1 VRLGLVAL
9 VVIGDPDRMIRRL
22 LDRELP
28 NWAIPTLYAL
38 SAIAT
43 ALFLPRIEGRLLP
56 SFESSIGLA
65 SATAIYTLIG
75 SGMLGLTGIVF
86 SLVFVMVQFSAL
98 AYSPRL
104 VLWIARDRIIWH
116 SLGTF
121 IATFLYS
128 VGGLAWL
135 DRNRSGKV
143 PFLSSWLVIA
153 LLFASV
159 AMFIALVSRIA
170 VLQINGMLSFTGDH
184 GRKVIE
190 KMYPPLDAP
199 IATVDSEQLHSIPVA
214 QVLLH
219 RGRPRAIQALD
230 APLLV
235 RLASEADSMVEVA
248 SSVGDTVVEGTML
261 LRVRGGQG
269 RIQEHALRRSFKMGR
284 ERTFE
289 QDPKYAIRLLVD
301 IAIKALSPAIN
312 DPTTAVQALDQ
323 IEDLLRR
330 LGHRRLEVGAWRD
343 ANDVLRLV
351 LPGPTWEDFLILAFD
366 EIRLYGAKSVQVMRR
381 MKALASDLIS
391 ALPEERRPPVYH
403 YQERLDATIARSFDD
418 AEEKQEASIEDR
430 QGLGVA
436 RKGCR

>member
-1 VRLGLVAL
+1 
-9 VVIGDPDRMIRRL
+9 MIHRL
-22 LDRELP
+22 LRRELP

-43 ALFLPRIEGRLLP
+43 ALVLPRIEGRLPP

-86 SLVFVMVQFSAL
+86 SLVFVMVQFSAV

-104 VLWIARDRIIWH
+104 VLWIARDRVIWH

-128 VGGLAWL
+128 VAGLAWL
-135 DRNRSGKV
+135 DRNQSGKV

-159 AMFIALVSRIA
+159 GMFIALVSRIA

-190 KMYPPLDAP
+190 KMYPPLNTP
-199 IATVDSEQLHSIPVA
+199 IASVESEQFHNIPVT

-230 APLLV
+230 APSLV
-235 RLASEADSMVEVA
+235 RLASDADAMVEVA
-248 SSVGDTVVEGTML
+248 SSVGDTVVEGTVL
-261 LRVRGGQG
+261 LCVHGGRR
-269 RIQEHALRRSFKMGR
+269 RIKEDALRRGFEMGR

-343 ANDVLRLV
+343 AHDVLRVV
-351 LPGPTWEDFLILAFD
+351 LAGPTWEDFLILAFD
-366 EIRLYGAKSVQVMRR
+366 EIRFCGAKSVQVMRR

-391 ALPEERRPPVYH
+391 ALPEERRPPLYH
-403 YQERLDATIARSFDD
+403 YQQRLDATIARSFED

-436 RKGCR
+436 RRGYH

>member
-1 VRLGLVAL
+1 
-9 VVIGDPDRMIRRL
+9 MIRGILR
-22 LDRELP
+22 RELP

-38 SAIAT
+38 CAIIT
-43 ALFLPRIEGRLLP
+43 AFVLPRVEDRLLP
-56 SFESSIGLA
+56 QFESGLGRA

-86 SLVFVMVQFSAL
+86 SFVFVMVQFSAL

-128 VGGLAWL
+128 IAGLAWL
-135 DRNRSGKV
+135 DRNRSGRV

-153 LLFASV
+153 LLCASV
-159 AMFIALVSRIA
+159 TMFIALVSRITL
-170 VLQINGMLSFTGDH
+170 LQINGMLSFTGDH
-184 GRKVIE
+184 GRRVIE
-190 KMYPPLDAP
+190 KMYPPLDTP
-199 IATVDSEQLHSIPVA
+199 IATVRSDQIHGIPVT
-214 QVLLH
+214 QILLH
-219 RGRPRAIQALD
+219 KGRPRAIQALD
-230 APLLV
+230 AASLV
-235 RLASEADSMVEVA
+235 RLACDADGMVEVA
-248 SSVGDTVVEGTML
+248 SSVGDTVVEGTVL
-261 LRVRGGQG
+261 LRVHAG
-269 RIQEHALRRSFKMGR
+269 RKRIEEHALRRSFQMGH

-330 LGHRRLEVGAWRD
+330 LGRRRLEVGAWRD
-343 ANDVLRLV
+343 VNDVLRLV

-366 EIRLYGAKSVQVMRR
+366 EIRLCGAKSLQVMRR
-381 MKALASDLIS
+381 MKALATDLIS
-391 ALPEERRPPVYH
+391 ALPEERRPPLYH
-403 YQERLDATIARSFDD
+403 YQERLDTTIARSFEDP
-418 AEEKQEASIEDR
+418 EEKQEASIEDR

-436 RKGCR
+436 RKGYR